1 MEHPFYIAC
10 ALLNR
15 PQNEDNTHYNLGTSL
30 YQNGTHE
37 DVCFITLYYIFPRRL
52 WQKAHDFKC
61 PKCEKQLG
69 SFFKQIIFMKLVK
82 MGHKESK

>member
-52 WQKAHDFKC
+52 WQKLHDFKC
-61 PKCEKQLG
+61 SKCENCFHETEGVIRSQN
-69 SFFKQIIFMKLVK
+69 
-82 MGHKESK
+82 ESYTFC